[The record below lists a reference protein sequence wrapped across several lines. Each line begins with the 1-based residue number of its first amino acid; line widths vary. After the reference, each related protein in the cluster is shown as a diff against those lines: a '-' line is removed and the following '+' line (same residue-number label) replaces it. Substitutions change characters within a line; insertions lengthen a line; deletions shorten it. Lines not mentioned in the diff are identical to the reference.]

1 MKRIVTVMMLLSFIL
16 GGIGIPAR
24 AEDAPRPPFPIPEDS
39 GPTYS
44 SPGRCATSMDYDS
57 DKPAPPGELII
68 VDTLVLRPLGFV
80 ALTIGAVGALISM
93 PFAAMTNSCDR
104 VQEAL
109 IERPYHYTFTR
120 PLGELDY

>member
-1 MKRIVTVMMLLSFIL
+1 MTLFLLLSFLMGVNVIT
-16 GGIGIPAR
+16 AR
-24 AEDAPRPPFPIPEDS
+24 AEDAPCPPFPIPEDS
-39 GPTYS
+39 GAPSITRS
-44 SPGRCATSMDYDS
+44 RCATSLDYDY

-80 ALTIGAVGALISM
+80 ALGIGAVGALISM
-93 PFAAMTNSCDR
+93 PFALMTNSCDR